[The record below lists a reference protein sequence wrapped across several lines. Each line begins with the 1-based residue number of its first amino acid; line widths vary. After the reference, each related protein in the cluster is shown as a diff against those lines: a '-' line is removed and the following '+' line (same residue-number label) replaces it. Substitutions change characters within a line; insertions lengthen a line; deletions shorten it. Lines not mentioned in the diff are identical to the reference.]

1 MFEPDEELIGRVVRQ
16 LRRPVTVDAN
26 LDARVMEQIARL
38 PARRAGGTTRGAWH
52 WLTRPRTVRL
62 SPLGALAIAAVFVA
76 VVLSR
81 PDRLS
86 HPASTGAREF
96 SFVVVAPRAATV
108 SLVGDF
114 NDWDAARTPMQ
125 RAGKQASV
133 WTAVLPLTPG
143 RYRYAFLV
151 DGVSWL
157 ADPAAP
163 AARDDEF
170 GTPSSVVTVG
180 GS

>member
-1 MFEPDEELIGRVVRQ
+1 MFEPDEELIGRVVRH
-16 LRRPVTVDAN
+16 LRRPVTVDAG
-26 LDARVMEQIARL
+26 LDAHVMEQVRLL
-38 PARRAGGTTRGAWH
+38 PARRARGAALTAWG
-52 WLTRPRTVRL
+52 WLIRPRTIRL
-62 SPLGALAIAAVFVA
+62 SPLGALAIAAVLVA
-76 VVLSR
+76 VVLWR
-81 PDRLS
+81 PDRS
-86 HPASTGAREF
+86 TRTAAASVRDF
-96 SFVVVAPRAATV
+96 DFVVVAPRAATV

-125 RAGKQASV
+125 RLRKGESV
-133 WTAVLPLTPG
+133 WTAVIPLTPG

-151 DGVSWL
+151 DGVTWL

-163 AARDDEF
+163 TARDDEF

>member
-16 LRRPVTVDAN
+16 LRRPVTVDAG

-38 PARRAGGTTRGAWH
+38 PARPTGGPVRATWR
-52 WLTRPRTVRL
+52 WLIRRRTIRL

-76 VVLSR
+76 VVLWR
-81 PDRLS
+81 PDRPS
-86 HPASTGAREF
+86 SPAPASARAF
-96 SFVVVAPRAATV
+96 GFVVVAPRAATV

-125 RAGKQASV
+125 RTRKDASV
-133 WTAVLPLTPG
+133 WTAVIPLTPG

-151 DGVSWL
+151 DGVSWV

-163 AARDDEF
+163 VARDDEF